1 MKRYYM
7 ILMLLVITS
16 ASVLA
21 KKPVILPPASTP
33 DLEINRD
40 EAVLRIQEFQTNI
53 QSKEDQSR
61 TLDTKIRKA
70 QDDLRQA
77 NIDLTDCDAKILEL
91 IGATRDDVEAYRQR
105 LGVVDGKIR
114 QLQRLNNDQ
123 LADSQDQVKALEA
136 ELNVLRMSKIAC
148 IEEFYTKI
156 LAMAQDIR
164 GLYREKKIKS
174 YTVGTWAENR
184 DCLWNIA
191 NKTEIYNDPMLWPK
205 IWQNNKNLVK
215 NPDVIF
221 PGQVLL
227 LPEKA
232 DKTTDEIKAERRYWR
247 MKKAAAAEAAAQ
259 PAGK

>member
-7 ILMLLVITS
+7 ILMLLVITGV
-16 ASVLA
+16 SVSA
-21 KKPVILPPASTP
+21 KKPVILPPATTP
-33 DLEINRD
+33 DLEINKD
-40 EAVLRIQEFQTNI
+40 EAVLRIQDFQTNI
-53 QSKEDQSR
+53 QSKEDQAR
-61 TLDTKIRKA
+61 VLDAKIKKA
-70 QDDLRQA
+70 QEDLKKA
-77 NIDLTDCDAKILEL
+77 NIDLKDCDAKILAL
-91 IGATRDDVEAYRQR
+91 IGATNEDIEAYRQS
-105 LGVVDGKIR
+105 LGVIDGKIR

-136 ELNVLRMSKIAC
+136 ELNVLRLSKIAC
-148 IEEFYTKI
+148 IQEFYDKVI
-156 LAMAQDIR
+156 VMARDIR

-191 NKTEIYNDPMLWPK
+191 SKTEIYNDPMLWPK

-232 DKTTDEIKAERRYWR
+232 DKTTDEIKAERKYWR
-247 MKKAAAAEAAAQ
+247 MKKQAAADAAAV

>member
-1 MKRYYM
+1 M
-7 ILMLLVITS
+7 ILMLLVITGV
-16 ASVLA
+16 SVSA
-21 KKPVILPPASTP
+21 KKPVILPPATTP
-33 DLEINRD
+33 DLEITKD
-40 EAVLRIQEFQTNI
+40 EAVLRIQDFQTNI
-53 QSKEDQSR
+53 QSKEDQVR
-61 TLDTKIRKA
+61 VLDGKIKKA
-70 QDDLRQA
+70 QEDLKKA
-77 NIDLTDCDAKILEL
+77 NVDLKDCDAKILAL
-91 IGATRDDVEAYRQR
+91 IGATTEDIDAYRQS
-105 LGVVDGKIR
+105 LGVIDGKIR

-136 ELNVLRMSKIAC
+136 ELNVLRLSKIAC
-148 IEEFYTKI
+148 IQEFYDKI
-156 LAMAQDIR
+156 IVMARDIR

-191 NKTEIYNDPMLWPK
+191 SKTEIYNDPMLWPK

-232 DKTTDEIKAERRYWR
+232 DKTTDEIKAERKYWR
-247 MKKAAAAEAAAQ
+247 MKKQAAADAAVI